1 MHDTAGKP
9 IGYGHTGHLK
19 DVEFQS
25 DPNKAIRVGLG
36 TREQAL
42 TPLSVEEGSNKGPF
56 AMMMGNQQTTKDEEV
71 RRMLAEALQD
81 PSWRQIGMNP
91 YRGSQFY
98 DKADMQ
104 PVWSA
109 AEKIQAGPLVLARDV
124 EKTSWKDPR
133 LKTKYGVNYAQG
145 GLTHL

>member
-1 MHDTAGKP
+1 M
-9 IGYGHTGHLK
+9 
-19 DVEFQS
+19 
-25 DPNKAIRVGLG
+25 
-36 TREQAL
+36 
-42 TPLSVEEGSNKGPF
+42 TPLALEEGQGKAPF
-56 AMMMGNQQTTKDEEV
+56 AMMVGDNQVTSNDEV

-81 PSWRQIGMNP
+81 PTWRQIGMNP

-104 PVWSA
+104 PVWSS

>member
-1 MHDTAGKP
+1 
-9 IGYGHTGHLK
+9 
-19 DVEFQS
+19 
-25 DPNKAIRVGLG
+25 
-36 TREQAL
+36 
-42 TPLSVEEGSNKGPF
+42 
-56 AMMMGNQQTTKDEEV
+56 
-71 RRMLAEALQD
+71 MLAEALQD

-104 PVWSA
+104 PVFSA

-133 LKTKYGVNYAQG
+133 LKTKYGVNYAAG

>member
-1 MHDTAGKP
+1 
-9 IGYGHTGHLK
+9 
-19 DVEFQS
+19 
-25 DPNKAIRVGLG
+25 
-36 TREQAL
+36 
-42 TPLSVEEGSNKGPF
+42 LSVEEGSGKNPF
-56 AMMMGNQQTTKDEEV
+56 AMMMGNQQTTNDDEV

-81 PSWRQIGMNP
+81 PSWTQIGMNP

-104 PVWSA
+104 PVFSA

-133 LKTKYGVNYAQG
+133 LKTKYGVNYNKG